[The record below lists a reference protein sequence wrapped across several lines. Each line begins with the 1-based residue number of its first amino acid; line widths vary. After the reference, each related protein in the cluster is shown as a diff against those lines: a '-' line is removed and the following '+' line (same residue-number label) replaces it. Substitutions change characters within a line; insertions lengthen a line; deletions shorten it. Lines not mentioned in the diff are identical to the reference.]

1 MSLSAS
7 DVHRIAALAQLEL
20 SESQHARTLEQLNQV
35 FELIEQL
42 KSVDTSGVVPMTH
55 ATDLV
60 LRLRDDAVTEPDRR
74 DDYQAVAPQVERGLY
89 LVPKV
94 IE

>member
-1 MSLSAS
+1 MSLTDQEVRHIAKLA
-7 DVHRIAALAQLEL
+7 RIELADDQIERTRAQLGSML
-20 SESQHARTLEQLNQV
+20 G
-35 FELIEQL
+35 LIEQL
-42 KSVDTSGVVPMTH
+42 QAIDTTGVEPMAH

-60 LRLRDDAVTEPDRR
+60 LRLRDDVVTETDHRAA
-74 DDYQAVAPQVERGLY
+74 YQSVAPAVDGGLY

>member
-1 MSLSAS
+1 MSLTDQEVRHIAKLA
-7 DVHRIAALAQLEL
+7 RIELADAQFERTRAALGSMLG
-20 SESQHARTLEQLNQV
+20 
-35 FELIEQL
+35 LIEQL
-42 KSVDTSGVVPMTH
+42 QAIDTTGVEPMAH

-60 LRLRDDAVTEPDRR
+60 LRLRDDVVSETDHRNA
-74 DDYQAVAPQVERGLY
+74 YQSVAPAVENGLY

>member
-1 MSLSAS
+1 MSLTDQEVRHIAKLA
-7 DVHRIAALAQLEL
+7 RIELADDQIERTRAQLGSML
-20 SESQHARTLEQLNQV
+20 G
-35 FELIEQL
+35 LIEQL
-42 KSVDTSGVVPMTH
+42 QAIDTTGVEPMAH

-60 LRLRDDAVTEPDRR
+60 LRLRDDVVTETDHRAA
-74 DDYQAVAPQVERGLY
+74 YQLVAPAVDGGLY

>member
-1 MSLSAS
+1 MSLTDQEVRHIAKLA
-7 DVHRIAALAQLEL
+7 RIELADAQLERTRSQL
-20 SESQHARTLEQLNQV
+20 SSMLG
-35 FELIEQL
+35 LIEQL
-42 KSVDTSGVVPMTH
+42 QSIDTTGVEPMAH

-60 LRLRDDAVTEPDRR
+60 LRLRDDAVTESDHRTA
-74 DDYQAVAPQVERGLY
+74 YQSVAPAVEDGLY

>member
-1 MSLSAS
+1 MSLSIE
-7 DVHRIAALAQLEL
+7 DVRRIAELARIEL
-20 SESQHARTLEQLNQV
+20 TAAEAVPTLEQLNQV
-35 FELIEQL
+35 FAVIEQL
-42 KSVDTSGVVPMTH
+42 KSVNTEGVVPMTH

-60 LRLRDDAVTEPDRR
+60 LRLRDDRVQELDRR
-74 DDYQAVAPQVERGLY
+74 DEYQAVAPAVERGLY

>member
-1 MSLSAS
+1 MSLTDQEVRHIAKLA
-7 DVHRIAALAQLEL
+7 RIELPDAELE
-20 SESQHARTLEQLNQV
+20 RTRSHLNSMLG
-35 FELIEQL
+35 LIEQL
-42 KSVDTSGVVPMTH
+42 QAIDTTGVELMAH

-60 LRLRDDAVTEPDRR
+60 LRLREDRVTESDRR
-74 DDYQAVAPQVERGLY
+74 TACQAVAPAVEDGLY

>member
-1 MSLSAS
+1 MSLTDQEVRHIAKLA
-7 DVHRIAALAQLEL
+7 RIELADAQLERTRSQL
-20 SESQHARTLEQLNQV
+20 SSMLG
-35 FELIEQL
+35 LIEQL
-42 KSVDTSGVVPMTH
+42 QSIDTTGVEPMAH

-60 LRLRDDAVTEPDRR
+60 LRLRDDAVTETDHRAA
-74 DDYQAVAPQVERGLY
+74 YQSVAPAIEDGLY

>member
-1 MSLSAS
+1 MSLTDQEVRHIAKLA
-7 DVHRIAALAQLEL
+7 RIELPDAELE
-20 SESQHARTLEQLNQV
+20 RTRSHLNSMLG
-35 FELIEQL
+35 LIEQL
-42 KSVDTSGVVPMTH
+42 QAIDTTGVEPMAH

-60 LRLRDDAVTEPDRR
+60 LRLREDRVTESDRR
-74 DDYQAVAPQVERGLY
+74 TACQAVAPAVEDGLY

>member
-1 MSLSAS
+1 MSLTDQEVRHIAKLA
-7 DVHRIAALAQLEL
+7 RIELADAQLERTRSQL
-20 SESQHARTLEQLNQV
+20 SSMLG
-35 FELIEQL
+35 LIEQL
-42 KSVDTSGVVPMTH
+42 QSIDTTGVEPMAH

-60 LRLRDDAVTEPDRR
+60 LRLRDDAVTETDHRAA
-74 DDYQAVAPQVERGLY
+74 YQSVAPPVEDGLY

>member
-1 MSLSAS
+1 MSLTDPQVRHIAKLA
-7 DVHRIAALAQLEL
+7 RIELADGQLE
-20 SESQHARTLEQLNQV
+20 RTRDALGSMLG
-35 FELIEQL
+35 LIEQL
-42 KSVDTSGVVPMTH
+42 QAIDTTGVEPMAH

-60 LRLRDDAVTEPDRR
+60 LRLREDAISETDHRS
-74 DDYQAVAPQVERGLY
+74 DYQAVAPAVENGLY

>member
-1 MSLSAS
+1 MSLTDQEVRHIAKLA
-7 DVHRIAALAQLEL
+7 RIELADDQIE
-20 SESQHARTLEQLNQV
+20 RTREQLGSMLG
-35 FELIEQL
+35 LIEQL
-42 KSVDTSGVVPMTH
+42 QAIDTTGVEPMAH

-60 LRLRDDAVTEPDRR
+60 LRLRDDVVTETDHRAA
-74 DDYQAVAPQVERGLY
+74 YQSVAPAVDGGLY